1 MIASR
6 NRRRAAAL
14 ALSVCAVLLPASAS
28 ATTSDATGDPA
39 PPAEPAGTVQPAGT
53 AEAPRAA
60 DLCPPVTDPLF
71 AAADRSVEA
80 DRISPAPTWRT
91 NCKQLYRAESR
102 APEIVFEQGFLP
114 KAPVNG
120 QYDVEK
126 HVLAGQDSPY
136 VSATHDHDLYKQE
149 SVSGFNYYIDAP
161 GGIDVN
167 RTIGATHKAAHR
179 EEVAFPGGVSREL
192 IVGVCPVDR
201 AKKTEIMAEC
211 QDNPHYKPWRG

>member
-1 MIASR
+1 MIAPR

-28 ATTSDATGDPA
+28 ATTTPDPAGGPAPDSASATGAAGATEAVPA
-39 PPAEPAGTVQPAGT
+39 
-53 AEAPRAA
+53 
-60 DLCPPVTDPLF
+60 DSDCPSVTDPLF
-71 AAADRSVEA
+71 AAADHSVDA
-80 DRISPAPTWRT
+80 DRISPTPSWRT
-91 NCKQLYRAESR
+91 DCKQLYRAESR
-102 APEIVFEQGFLP
+102 PPEIVFEQGFLP
-114 KAPVNG
+114 KAPVDG
-120 QYDVEK
+120 QYDVAQ

-136 VSATHDHDLYKQE
+136 VSTSYDHDLYKQ
-149 SVSGFNYYIDAP
+149 GATHTFNYYIDAP

-192 IVGVCPVDR
+192 IVGACPVDKAR
-201 AKKTEIMAEC
+201 KTETMAEC

>member
-14 ALSVCAVLLPASAS
+14 ALSVSAVLLTASAS
-28 ATTSDATGDPA
+28 ASAIDTAPDPTADPTPASGTS
-39 PPAEPAGTVQPAGT
+39 GTS
-53 AEAPRAA
+53 EAPRPT
-60 DLCPPVTDPLF
+60 DLCPSVTDPLF
-71 AAADRSVEA
+71 AAADRGVEA
-80 DRISPAPTWRT
+80 DRISPAPVWRAD
-91 NCKQLYRAESR
+91 CKQLYRAESR

-114 KAPVNG
+114 KAPLTG
-120 QYDVEK
+120 AYDVTQ

-136 VSATHDHDLYKQE
+136 VSATYDHDLYKQGAP
-149 SVSGFNYYIDAP
+149 VGFNYYIDAP

-192 IVGVCPVDR
+192 IVGVCPVDK